1 MPSDLTYCGNMLS
14 DPVRAREDGSVIKE
28 FLESTGAYA
37 SFVAR
42 FFRKL
47 FSRPFDGSELVKQ
60 MDEVG
65 SKSFVLIAIM
75 GLVLGLLIPMQA
87 RGTLTALGASSLLP
101 DLLVIAM
108 FKEIGPVFTAIML
121 AGRIGSGFSAE
132 LGSMRVSEQISA
144 MEVAAVRPFQ
154 YLVVTRILAC
164 ILMFPIMTLIAN
176 SFALVGGFL
185 ESSLVAGSNFWPFIK
200 TAFASIRLSDLF
212 VDTGKTVVFGFL
224 VGSISC
230 FLGYTVKGGTREVGQ
245 VAMWA
250 VVISSIMVILADFAI
265 VQTALLIIGDV
276 SVR

>member
-1 MPSDLTYCGNMLS
+1 MLS
-14 DPVRAREDGSVIKE
+14 NPVRRKEDSSLLRS
-28 FLESTGAYA
+28 FLETTGAYA
-37 SFVAR
+37 AFVGR
-42 FFRKL
+42 FFSKL
-47 FSRPFDGSELVKQ
+47 FQRPFDSRELIKQ

-65 SKSFVLIAIM
+65 SKSFVLIATM
-75 GLVLGLLIPMQA
+75 GFVLGILIPMQA
-87 RGTLTALGASSLLP
+87 RGTLAKLGAASLLP
-101 DLLVIAM
+101 DLVVIAM

-144 MEVAAVRPFQ
+144 MEVAAVRPFR
-154 YLVVTRILAC
+154 YLIVTRILAC
-164 ILMFPIMTLIAN
+164 ILMFPLMTLFAN
-176 SFALVGGFL
+176 TFALTGAFL
-185 ESSLVAGSNFWPFIK
+185 ESSIIGGANFGPFISK
-200 TAFASIRLSDLF
+200 AFETIRLSDLF
-212 VDTGKTVVFGFL
+212 VDTGKTAVFGFL

-265 VQTALLIIGDV
+265 VQSALLMFGDV